1 LSLFAIDTHCTR
13 VRFIHCS
20 GVCSVVTGLV
30 VCSGDSN
37 SCFPNQLAA
46 QEVQRYNQLLSQGI
60 PSKNPSSD
68 NIYHHTWSVS
78 CSVAT
83 LLWTKTP

>member
-1 LSLFAIDTHCTR
+1 MMSAGHDVSSLNNSLSLFAIDTHCTR

-37 SCFPNQLAA
+37 SCFPN
-46 QEVQRYNQLLSQGI
+46 
-60 PSKNPSSD
+60 
-68 NIYHHTWSVS
+68 
-78 CSVAT
+78 
-83 LLWTKTP
+83 